1 MLSSGADLRSLFTWG
16 HQALTGEIGMGPS
29 HPMDGVAENVLP
41 QAHFSTWVLI
51 AKGTE
56 VVWEVAGD
64 DVCWSVR
71 FMLQLKHSLQGKM
84 AA

>member
-16 HQALTGEIGMGPS
+16 HQALTGETRVAVWGPS
-29 HPMDGVAENVLP
+29 HPIDGVAENVLP
-41 QAHFSTWVLI
+41 QAHFNTWVLI

-64 DVCWSVR
+64 GVCWSV
-71 FMLQLKHSLQGKM
+71 
-84 AA
+84 